1 MKVVICWSNISG
13 YMTSC
18 WRALSALGN
27 VDYALI
33 AFQSNTGQ
41 IAFEDSL
48 VQGLPARLLT
58 PAEQSDTSLI
68 RSLVLEH
75 KPDIVVI
82 PGWFHEPYL
91 ALARDGSLNGAQ
103 FIMTMDTPRRDTL
116 RQRLGRF
123 KIAWLIDR
131 VSRVYVAGE
140 RAWQLA
146 KLLGA
151 PETKIRRGMYGVD
164 YAALAPLFEQRLNQP
179 GGWPR
184 KFLFTGRYV
193 EDKAID
199 ILMEGYARYRAR
211 SRDPWP
217 LTCCGAGPLAHLLE
231 RREGVTNLGFVQP
244 RDQHRI
250 MVEHGVFVLP
260 SRYDPWPLVIVE
272 SAAAGLPVV
281 HSEACGSAV
290 ELVRNYHSGRG
301 VATGD
306 VDALADALLWCNS
319 NVGELPEMGRRA
331 RPLAEPYSA
340 QAWALR
346 WRAVF
351 MELRE

>member
-1 MKVVICWSNISG
+1 MKVVICWTHISG

-18 WRALSALGN
+18 WRALSALGD
-27 VDYALI
+27 VDYALL
-33 AFQSNTGQ
+33 AFQSNTGGS

-48 VQGLPARLLT
+48 VQGLPVRLLT
-58 PAEQSDTSLI
+58 PAEQADAALV
-68 RSLVLEH
+68 RSLVLAH

-82 PGWFHEPYL
+82 PGWFHAPYV
-91 ALARDGSLNGAQ
+91 ALARGPELSHAK

-123 KIAWLIDR
+123 KIAWLINR
-131 VSRVYVAGE
+131 LSRIFVAGE

-146 KLLGA
+146 KVLGA

-164 YAALAPLFEQRLNQP
+164 YAALSPLLEQRLNQP

-199 ILMEGYARYRAR
+199 ILMDGYARYRAR

-217 LTCCGAGPLAHLLE
+217 LTCCGAGPLAHLLTG
-231 RREGVTNLGFVQP
+231 REGVTNLGFVQP
-244 RDQHRI
+244 SDQHRI
-250 MVEHGVFVLP
+250 MAEHGVFVLP
-260 SRYDPWPLVIVE
+260 SRYDPWPLAIVE
-272 SAAAGLPVV
+272 AAAAGLPVV

-290 ELVRNYHSGRG
+290 EVVRNYHSGRG
-301 VATGD
+301 IATGD
-306 VDALADALLWCNS
+306 VDALADALLWCDS
-319 NVGELPEMGRRA
+319 HADESPEMGRHA
-331 RPLAEPYSA
+331 QPLAEPYSA

-351 MELRE
+351 NEL

>member
-1 MKVVICWSNISG
+1 
-13 YMTSC
+13 MTSC
-18 WRALSALGN
+18 WRALSALGDI
-27 VDYALI
+27 DYALI

-58 PAEQSDTSLI
+58 PAEQNDASLI
-68 RSLVLEH
+68 HSLVLEQ
-75 KPDIVVI
+75 KPDIIVI
-82 PGWFHEPYL
+82 PGWFHEPYVM
-91 ALARDGSLNGAQ
+91 LARDAALSNAK

-123 KIAWLIDR
+123 KVGWLIDR
-131 VSRVYVAGE
+131 VSRVFVAGE

-151 PETKIRRGMYGVD
+151 PECKIRRGMYGVD
-164 YAALAPLFEQRLNQP
+164 YAALAPLFEQRLKQP

-199 ILMEGYARYRAR
+199 ILMEGYQRYRAR
-211 SRDPWP
+211 SREPWP
-217 LTCCGAGPLAHLLE
+217 LTCCGAGPQSHLLQD
-231 RREGVTNLGFVQP
+231 RAGVTNLGFVQP
-244 RDQHRI
+244 REQHRI
-250 MVEHGVFVLP
+250 MIEHGVFVLP

-290 ELVRNYHSGRG
+290 EVVRNYHSGRAI
-301 VATGD
+301 ATGD
-306 VDALADALLWCNS
+306 VDALAEALLWCDLHAD
-319 NVGELPEMGRRA
+319 ELPDMGRRA
-331 RPLAEPYSA
+331 QPLAEPYSA

-351 MELRE
+351 QEL